1 MSSITGTRVRARGVP
16 TSVTVNIDRAQTAT
30 DKAIERL
37 DAGFGFCFYTLNLD
51 HLSTLP
57 RSVDFAD
64 AYRSAELISADGW
77 PVVWLL
83 GRQGAEVVR
92 TTGADLIEPMC
103 AAADRKGFGVY
114 FVGPGEASQARA
126 IGILRGRHA
135 GLKVVGAEC
144 PSLSDEADQET
155 LGQLAGRISDSGA
168 RLCILSLGSPKQE
181 LIAYRLR
188 TLCPEVGFIGVGAG
202 MDFISGLAMRA
213 PARMQR
219 WRLEWLWRL
228 MSHPRRLAP
237 RYWRCGTFFAGVLL
251 RGLVDRN
258 EFAIVQG
265 ANARLRS
272 APEPR

>member
-1 MSSITGTRVRARGVP
+1 MRARAVP
-16 TSVTVNIDRAQTAT
+16 TSVTVNVDRAETAI
-30 DKAIERL
+30 DKAVERL

-51 HLSTLP
+51 HLSILP
-57 RSVDFAD
+57 KSADFRD
-64 AYRSAELISADGW
+64 AYRAAELVSADGW

-83 GRQGAEVVR
+83 RRQGVEVVR

-103 AAADRKGFGVY
+103 AAAARKGFGVY
-114 FVGPGEASQARA
+114 FIGPGEASQARA
-126 IGILRGRHA
+126 IEILRARHT
-135 GLKVVGAEC
+135 GLNVAGAEC
-144 PSLSDEADQET
+144 PSLSDAADQET
-155 LGQLAGRISDSGA
+155 IVQLAERISNSGA

-188 TLCPEVGFIGVGAG
+188 SLLPEVGFIGVGAG
-202 MDFISGLAMRA
+202 MDFISGLAVRA

-228 MSHPRRLAP
+228 MSHPKRLAP

-258 EFAIVQG
+258 AFAVVRG
-265 ANARLRS
+265 MDARRRPV
-272 APEPR
+272 PELK